1 VAQGM
6 ADPNSGIGSLPR
18 ARLVNDIRLIA
29 RKVIWAD
36 GTDEVTWD
44 IQSLLLLTDQFL
56 ATNPRDRI
64 FALLG
69 LCKDTRHSEKWP
81 EELDSDYDKSL
92 SELFTGVTR
101 FCIRQ
106 RKTLDIFTIITDTPT
121 VQDKGF
127 PSWVPR
133 YGRDMKNWSR
143 KGTYTI
149 HGNVDHTFISAE
161 VHDASRGIGIMVD
174 HTTRAGILRLCGM
187 RLGSPILFGTTV
199 WSPEPL
205 SFERMKSKRF
215 RQEITGALE
224 ACRENLPHLSAAEL
238 HRTFFMVTTTGRTC
252 EGMDAEDEPL
262 INFKAY
268 MGIEEEPSLVDL
280 RSQTF
285 DSNLSLEPIPERY
298 AWVTAQIFKQRLFT
312 IGSGLLGLGP
322 DNMLR
327 SDIVVILF
335 GGKELYALRPL
346 DNGQWLFVGVCYVYG
361 LMKGEALKG
370 DGANA
375 ENHEW
380 FELV

>member
-1 VAQGM
+1 M
-6 ADPNSGIGSLPR
+6 AEPNSGIGSLPR
-18 ARLVNDIRLIA
+18 ARLAYDMCAIDR
-29 RKVIWAD
+29 RVIWAD
-36 GTDEVTWD
+36 GTDDITWD
-44 IQSLLLLTDQFL
+44 NQSLLLVTHRFL

-69 LCKDTRHSEKWP
+69 MCKETRHPEKWP
-81 EELDSDYDKSL
+81 EELDPDYGKSP
-92 SELFTGVTR
+92 SELFTGVTK
-101 FCIRQ
+101 FCTRQ
-106 RKTLDIFTIITDTPT
+106 TKNLAILTMVNETST

-133 YGRDMKNWSR
+133 YGSGMKIKWTTYYEIYEDRDFRFM
-143 KGTYTI
+143 
-149 HGNVDHTFISAE
+149 VDDS
-161 VHDASRGIGIMVD
+161 HDASRGIEVMVD
-174 HTTRAGILRLCGM
+174 HTTRPEVLRLCGM
-187 RLGSPILFGTTV
+187 RLGSPMLFGTTV

-238 HRTFFMVTTTGRTC
+238 HGTFFIVTTTGRTC

-262 INFKAY
+262 INFKAC

-322 DNMLR
+322 DNMLG
-327 SDIVVILF
+327 SDIVVILL